1 MVHMTSTELKQFAL
15 HHFTRRKDYYSKL
28 HHEYPFLDIVL
39 RYYNPDSNVVEI
51 GCGAGFFLN
60 RMSSYSSCNLVGVDI
75 CKAMI
80 YEAHKDFFEIDLLIG
95 DAEQLPLKSKSVGT
109 VFMRNLLRHLVAET
123 PTLSKKNAIG
133 GLKEVRRICSAES
146 DIFILEQCILSNVTS
161 WFLFWLCLLVAK
173 LNISVRRINL
183 RDKVVVSF
191 LTFRQLTRLL
201 EQVGFKVIVG
211 FYHHPYTGIHLG
223 MNFGDAVIY
232 ARCGEE

>member
-1 MVHMTSTELKQFAL
+1 MTPTELKQFAL

-39 RYYNPDSNVVEI
+39 RYYKPDSNVVEI

-60 RMSSYSSCNLVGVDI
+60 RMSSYSLCNLIGVDI

-80 YEAHKDFFEIDLLIG
+80 YEARKNFKIDLLIG

-109 VFMRNLLRHLVAET
+109 VFMRNLLHHLVAET
-123 PTLSKKNAIG
+123 PNLSKKKAIEV
-133 GLKEVRRICSAES
+133 LKEVKKICSAGS

-161 WFLFWLCLLVAK
+161 WFLYWLCFLAAK
-173 LNISVRRINL
+173 LNISVDRINL
-183 RDKVVVSF
+183 RDQVVVSF
-191 LTFRQLTRLL
+191 LTFHQLTRLL
-201 EQVGFKVIVG
+201 EQTGFKVIVG
-211 FYHHPYTGIHLG
+211 FYHHPHTGVNLG
-223 MNFGDAVIY
+223 MNFGDAIIY